1 MTPVIRYAA
10 VWTALTTLLLS
21 ALAWT
26 EANGFVSERVTN
38 LWAKAIVLIEGPS
51 GYRATDA
58 FYPPFPYVLTL
69 ITQGLTGGTSIP
81 IPLLLSA
88 GFGAVL
94 LIIWYRN
101 LRDKGGFGALASGI
115 AVFLLAANPVFV
127 RVLAEGP
134 EAILLLI
141 GTWIYTRGLVN
152 LRLSGNAPDMMKVAV
167 GLLIISLSHSYG
179 LLMCAGAMPCI
190 IVAARPSMLAAS
202 PWGYLISMFF
212 PVAMAAASLLFISA
226 IFNSSLIPLLSSAAP
241 PTSPDTHLIVLAGIV
256 PIVVIAVFRTIKSPH
271 HFMPLLAAEGTI
283 LGAYILNMNYRIE
296 ADPIIAIAPM
306 LSVIPVAMRFW
317 PPVPLRT
324 ANMVA
329 LLCVSLMSCLILIG
343 SIKNEGTEAWYR
355 AVTMRGNNVP
365 SPTQAVGAFLADKS
379 DIMVDVERNPQI
391 VTALGAVDNLILA
404 GTPAYEIA
412 LRGGRITASYIVTQN
427 EDGDTNTR
435 DRVLLGFP
443 RLNAD
448 MQPNYKIVFEDA
460 SWRVFQRQVQ

>member
-1 MTPVIRYAA
+1 MNPVIHYAA
-10 VWTALTTLLLS
+10 IWTALTTLLLS

-58 FYPPFPYVLTL
+58 FYPPFPYALTL
-69 ITQGLTGGTSIP
+69 ITQGLTGGTSVP

-101 LRDKGGFGALASGI
+101 LRDKGGFGALASGV
-115 AVFLLAANPVFV
+115 AVFLLAANPFFV
-127 RVLAEGP
+127 RALAEGP
-134 EAILLLI
+134 EAILLLT
-141 GTWIYTRGLVN
+141 GTWIYTRGIVN

-167 GLLIISLSHSYG
+167 GLLIVSLSHSYG
-179 LLMCAGAMPCI
+179 LLICAGAMPCI
-190 IVAARPSMLAAS
+190 IIAARPSMLAAS
-202 PWGYLISMFF
+202 PWGYLVSMFF

-226 IFNSSLIPLLSSAAP
+226 IFNSSLIPLISSAAL
-241 PTSPDTHLIVLAGIV
+241 PTSLDSHLVVLSGIV
-256 PIVVIAVFRTIKSPH
+256 PVVVIAVFRTIKSSR
-271 HFMPLLAAEGTI
+271 HFMPLLAAMGTI
-283 LGAYILNMNYRIE
+283 LGAYILNINYRIE

-324 ANMVA
+324 TNMIA
-329 LLCVSLMSCLILIG
+329 LLSVSFMTCLTFIG
-343 SIKNEGTEAWYR
+343 SIKNEGTAAWYR
-355 AVTMRGNNVP
+355 AVTMRGDDVP
-365 SPTQAVGAFLADKS
+365 LPTQAVGAFLGDKN

-391 VTALGAVDNLILA
+391 VTALGTVDNLILA
-404 GTPAYEIA
+404 GTPTYEIA

-427 EDGDTNTR
+427 VDGDANTK

-443 RLNAD
+443 RLNVD
-448 MQPNYKIVFEDA
+448 MQPNYRIVFEDA
-460 SWRVFQRQVQ
+460 GWRVFQRQVQ